1 MSAQAEFQ
9 IFGIPKIKNLTKQ
22 INKITNKT

>member
-9 IFGIPKIKNLTKQ
+9 IFGIPKIQNLTKQ